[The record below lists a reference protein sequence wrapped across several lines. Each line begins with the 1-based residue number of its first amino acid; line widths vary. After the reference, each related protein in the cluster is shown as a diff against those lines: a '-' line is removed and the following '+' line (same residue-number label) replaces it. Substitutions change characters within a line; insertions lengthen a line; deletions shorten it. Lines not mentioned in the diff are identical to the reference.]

1 MGGWL
6 HRSKRSERNERG
18 AQMKNEGMGRRCG
31 RIEGRCR
38 DGRVVVGV
46 SWLMDEQG
54 WLMGDD
60 VMGGWTPDVGW
71 VGTLDRG

>member
-1 MGGWL
+1 
-6 HRSKRSERNERG
+6 
-18 AQMKNEGMGRRCG
+18 
-31 RIEGRCR
+31 
-38 DGRVVVGV
+38 
-46 SWLMDEQG
+46 MDEQG